1 MKTKKRISKDT
12 LEKAAYILKAIS
24 HPCRLA
30 IIELLSTY
38 DEMTVTA
45 ITSELN
51 EEQSAISHHLS
62 NLRLRGLLKQR
73 KDGASIYYSLK
84 EKNLTKII
92 ECVATCNCTM

>member
-1 MKTKKRISKDT
+1 MKTKKRIPEET
-12 LEKAAYILKAIS
+12 LLKAAYILKAIS

-38 DEMTVTA
+38 DELSVTA
-45 ITSELN
+45 ISSELD

-73 KDGASIYYSLK
+73 KDGVSVYYSLK
-84 EKNLTKII
+84 EKNLTHII
-92 ECVATCNCTM
+92 DCVSKCNCNM